1 MITIT
6 DIANKAGVAKST
18 VSRYLNGGSVSPKT
32 KMKIEKIIKETGY
45 KPNPFAQS
53 LKARRT
59 NLIGTIIPRL
69 DSYSTNEAL
78 TAIDEELRKKN
89 RQHMITNSNQD
100 PLIEVENIYTLA
112 KQKVDGILLFAGAIT
127 DAHRVAFQKI
137 DIPIVVLGQSVD
149 GRACIIHN
157 DEQAG
162 YEMGSYIREL
172 GHERILLLTV
182 TEADIAIG
190 QRRKKGI
197 IRALQENSNCTW
209 TSHETSFVFD
219 EAYEDCK
226 KIIQKTD
233 ATAIICLTDT
243 IALAA
248 MKAIHELGLKI
259 PNDFSLSGFGG
270 YAAGQI
276 VTPPITTV
284 HYPYK
289 KLGKL
294 AVQTLLQSM
303 DGGEVPEL
311 QVLSNS
317 LHIQESTS
325 GYHQQLDA

>member
-1 MITIT
+1 MVTIT

-18 VSRYLNGGSVSPKT
+18 VSRYLNGGSVSLKT
-32 KMKIEKIIKETGY
+32 RMKIEKIIKETGY
-45 KPNPFAQS
+45 KPNLFAQS
-53 LKARRT
+53 LKAHRT

-69 DSYSTNEAL
+69 DSYSTNEVL

-100 PLIEVENIYTLA
+100 PLIEVENMYTLA
-112 KQKVDGILLFAGAIT
+112 KQKVDGILLFAGEIT
-127 DAHRVAFQKI
+127 DAHRIAFQKI
-137 DIPIVVLGQSVD
+137 NIPIVVLGQSVD
-149 GRACIIHN
+149 GLACIIHD

-162 YEMGSYIREL
+162 YKMGSYIKNL
-172 GHERILLLTV
+172 GHQRILLLTV
-182 TEADIAIG
+182 TELDVAIG

-197 IRALQENSNCTW
+197 VRALQENPTITW
-209 TSHETSFVFD
+209 TNHETSFVFD

-226 KIIQKTD
+226 KLIQKTD

-248 MKAIHELGLKI
+248 MKAAHELGLRI
-259 PNDFSLSGFGG
+259 PDDLSLSGFGG
-270 YAAGQI
+270 YVAGQI

-289 KLGKL
+289 KLGVL

-303 DGGEVPEL
+303 NGEEVPDL
-311 QVLSNS
+311 QILSNS
-317 LHIQESTS
+317 LNIQKSTA
-325 GYHQQLDA
+325 QQF